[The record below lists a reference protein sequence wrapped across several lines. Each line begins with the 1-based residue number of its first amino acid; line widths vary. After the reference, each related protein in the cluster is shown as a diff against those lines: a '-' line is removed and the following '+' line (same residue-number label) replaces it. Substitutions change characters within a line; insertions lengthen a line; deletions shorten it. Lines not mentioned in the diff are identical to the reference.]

1 MSKEE
6 PTIGKPR
13 MSRQRSASERAQK
26 DMEALVAGALREPGV
41 AEAVDVYERAES
53 VYARV
58 SSATRP
64 SESAGSSTS
73 DEWLGRG

>member
-13 MSRQRSASERAQK
+13 VSRQRSASERAQK

-53 VYARV
+53 VYATIFG
-58 SSATRP
+58 ATRI
-64 SESAGSSTS
+64 SESAANSTS
-73 DEWLGRG
+73 EESLA